1 MDSLV
6 DWIIGNS
13 SNMDF
18 TIIVRIVVFAF
29 IIEFIGCFFDMIG
42 RFK

>member
-6 DWIIGNS
+6 DWILGNS
-13 SNMDF
+13 SNMDL

-29 IIEFIGCFFDMIG
+29 IVEFIGSIFDMIG

>member
-13 SNMDF
+13 SNMDL
-18 TIIVRIVVFAF
+18 TIIVRIIVFAF
-29 IIEFIGCFFDMIG
+29 VIEFIGCFFDMIG

>member
-6 DWIIGNS
+6 DWLIGSS
-13 SNMDF
+13 SNMDL

-29 IIEFIGCFFDMIG
+29 IVEFIGAFFDMIG

>member
-29 IIEFIGCFFDMIG
+29 LVEFIGAIFDMIG